1 MSSESSSQAQS
12 GIAAPGS
19 YGAERLRR
27 TMTGSASAPPVLL
40 LHGWGSSAAHMASI
54 AQDLA
59 SDYRVMN
66 VDLPGHGHSPTPT
79 EVIGIPEHAALIK
92 EIIDTHIGEPVTI
105 VGHSNG
111 GRIALYMA
119 SHPLYK
125 SLIRHL
131 VLVSPSGVTPERS
144 VGYYV
149 RRTVASLLKA
159 PFRLAPEP
167 LRAYGLDWLRHSLAW
182 RALGSSDYRAVEG
195 VMRSVFVRMATCHL
209 DEHVQEIEVPVLLFR
224 GGRDTA
230 ISQRQ
235 MEYLVDAIPDAGLV
249 VLENAGHYGY
259 MDDFATFIAATR
271 HFLKNSLLKK
281 PA

>member
-1 MSSESSSQAQS
+1 MSSESSSQAQK
-12 GIAAPGS
+12 GAAAPGS
-19 YGAERLRR
+19 YGAEMLSR
-27 TMTGSASAPPVLL
+27 TMTGNASGSPVLL
-40 LHGWGSSAAHMASI
+40 LHGWGSSAAHMAPI
-54 AQDLA
+54 AQALS

-66 VDLPGHGHSPTPT
+66 IDLPGHGHSPTPIK
-79 EVIGIPEHAALIK
+79 VIGIPEHAALIK

-119 SHPLYK
+119 SHQVYK
-125 SLIRHL
+125 PLIRHL

-144 VGYYV
+144 IGYYA
-149 RRTVASLLKA
+149 RRTIANLLKA

-167 LRAYGLDWLRHSLAW
+167 LRAYALDWLRHSLAW
-182 RALGSSDYRAVEG
+182 RALGSPDYRALEG
-195 VMRSVFVRMATCHL
+195 VMRNVFVRMVTCHL
-209 DEHVQEIEVPVLLFR
+209 DEHVQAIEVPVLLFR
-224 GGRDTA
+224 GDRDTA

-259 MDDFATFIAATR
+259 MDDFATFLAATR
-271 HFLKNSLLKK
+271 HFLQK

>member
-1 MSSESSSQAQS
+1 MSSESSSQAQN
-12 GIAAPGS
+12 GAAAPGS
-19 YGAERLRR
+19 YGAEMLRR
-27 TMTGSASAPPVLL
+27 TITGNASTPPVLL
-40 LHGWGSSAAHMASI
+40 LHGWGSSAANMAPI
-54 AQDLA
+54 AQALA
-59 SDYRVMN
+59 SDYRVMSI
-66 VDLPGHGHSPTPT
+66 DLPGHGHSPAPT
-79 EVIGIPEHAALIK
+79 EVIGIPEHAALVK
-92 EIIDTHIGEPVTI
+92 EIIDTHIGKPVTI

-125 SLIRHL
+125 PLIRHL
-131 VLVSPSGVTPERS
+131 VLVSPSGVTPNRS
-144 VGYYV
+144 VGYYA
-149 RRTVASLLKA
+149 RRTIANMLKA

-195 VMRSVFVRMATCHL
+195 VMRSVFVRMVTYRL
-209 DEHVQEIEVPVLLFR
+209 DERVQEIDVPVLLFR
-224 GGRDTA
+224 GDRDTA

-235 MEYLVDAIPDAGLV
+235 MEYLVHTIPDAGLV

-271 HFLKNSLLKK
+271 HFLKTTC
-281 PA
+281 

>member
-1 MSSESSSQAQS
+1 MSSESSSQAQNA
-12 GIAAPGS
+12 AAPSGS
-19 YGAERLRR
+19 YGAERLSRA
-27 TMTGSASAPPVLL
+27 MTGNPSGAPVLL
-40 LHGWGSSAAHMASI
+40 LHGWGSSAANMAPI
-54 AQDLA
+54 AQALA

-66 VDLPGHGHSPTPT
+66 LDLPGHGHSPTPA
-79 EVIGIPEHAALIK
+79 EVIGIPEHAALVK
-92 EIIDTHIGEPVTI
+92 EIVDTHIGEPVTI

-119 SHPLYK
+119 SNPRYK
-125 SLIRHL
+125 PLIRCL
-131 VLVSPSGVTPERS
+131 VLVSPSGVTPNRS
-144 VGYYV
+144 AGYYV
-149 RRTVASLLKA
+149 RRTVANLLKA

-167 LRAYGLDWLRHSLAW
+167 LRTHGLDWLRHSLAW

-195 VMRSVFVRMATCHL
+195 VMRNVFVRTATFHL
-209 DEHVQEIEVPVLLFR
+209 DGHVQEIEVPVLLFR
-224 GGRDTA
+224 GDRDTA

-271 HFLKNSLLKK
+271 HFLQT
-281 PA
+281 AC